1 MEKGSVMKVLIT
13 GGTGMIGSAL
23 TDSLVR
29 DGHAVV
35 ILSRDPANVKNSR
48 PGVNLAKW
56 DARTADGWGHL
67 VEDVDA
73 IVNLAGESLAAGLW
87 TAERKQ
93 RILSSRVNAGRAIT
107 QALEKTA
114 HKPTVLIQASGV
126 GYYGVN
132 NPALLDESSPLG
144 DDFLAG
150 VSREWEASTQP
161 VEALGVRRVV
171 IRSGAV
177 FAKKGG
183 ALPLMLLPFR
193 LFVGGPL
200 GSGRQWLPW
209 IHIEDEVRAIRFLI
223 DNEQAYG
230 AVNLAAQ
237 SLTNA
242 EFSRT
247 AGKELHRQSFLRVP
261 AFLLKLVLG
270 EMSTTVL
277 DGQRISSRKL
287 TDLGFEFRYPGLEE
301 ALESLVR

>member
-1 MEKGSVMKVLIT
+1 
-13 GGTGMIGSAL
+13 
-23 TDSLVR
+23 
-29 DGHAVV
+29 
-35 ILSRDPANVKNSR
+35 
-48 PGVNLAKW
+48 
-56 DARTADGWGHL
+56 
-67 VEDVDA
+67 
-73 IVNLAGESLAAGLW
+73 
-87 TAERKQ
+87 
-93 RILSSRVNAGRAIT
+93 
-107 QALEKTA
+107 
-114 HKPTVLIQASGV
+114 
-126 GYYGVN
+126 
-132 NPALLDESSPLG
+132 
-144 DDFLAG
+144 
-150 VSREWEASTQP
+150 
-161 VEALGVRRVV
+161 
-171 IRSGAV
+171 
-177 FAKKGG
+177 
-183 ALPLMLLPFR
+183 MLLPFR